1 MIYGI
6 NVVRFLIRP
15 LPNPLLKGEGIPH
28 ISYRATF
35 RNLKGILELKTW
47 IYFLIK
53 KGLNNQ
59 PFYYGLNCSL

>member
-6 NVVRFLIRP
+6 NVAHFLIRP
-15 LPNPLLKGEGIPH
+15 LPDPLLTGEGIPYS
-28 ISYRATF
+28 SYRATF

-47 IYFLIK
+47 IYFLMY

-59 PFYYGLNCSL
+59 PFILQIKL